1 MKASVPLVLKHKIS
15 RDAKSFH
22 NISVLVD
29 VFPSQLERIGLTPLV
44 NSQRKLETAMDG
56 RALYHGKNHM
66 RNISKTTTKKK
77 TTGISLGLIRNS
89 LNSS

>member
-1 MKASVPLVLKHKIS
+1 MVLKHKIS

-56 RALYHGKNHM
+56 RALYHGKKSHEKHKQN
-66 RNISKTTTKKK
+66 NNNKK